1 MADPFVD
8 EFHSR
13 DLDAK
18 ILQREVDAVNEWK
31 ATNFTFHVMRDHPH
45 HGTGILSQCSLWQHG
60 LRPKISS
67 SVSFAIDETTS
78 MLNYIYKRKLETSDK
93 L

>member
-18 ILQREVDAVNEWK
+18 MLQREVDAVDEWK
-31 ATNFTFHVMRDHPH
+31 ATNFTFHVMRDNPYHQI
-45 HGTGILSQCSLWQHG
+45 GLWPCEQQ
-60 LRPKISS
+60 
-67 SVSFAIDETTS
+67 
-78 MLNYIYKRKLETSDK
+78 
-93 L
+93 